1 MKAGLTGEAPP
12 LSLFKAPV
20 DWDAIYKISFDQTIV
35 CIVTDGISLLPDELK
50 PEIDALE
57 PFLADTL
64 ATEIRNDQMDRFLGG
79 MMAVLD
85 KEGFNPVVIK
95 GQGLALNYPH
105 PSHRQSGDIDLLVP
119 PSRYKPLRDY
129 LVAKASY
136 VDGEYDQILHQGM
149 LFGSVEVEVHGSIAT
164 QMSFQ
169 LDRKLSEEIERVFA
183 EKDFSEVEIKG
194 QSVRVPGDVFNAVYI
209 FLHMYRHYFS
219 GGVGLRQICD
229 WAMFLHARKETI
241 DRELL
246 GRKLR
251 DLGLMR
257 AWKVFGAFV
266 VEYAGIPADE
276 VPFYSHVAKSRLER
290 ILSFVFKCGN
300 FGSNEDRV
308 RKSEPYLIRKI
319 HSFFLLDVHDKL
331 RHFTEFPADSSRF
344 FFGAVFYGF
353 HRLFKG
359 V

>member
-12 LSLFKAPV
+12 LALFKAPV
-20 DWDAIYKISFDQTIV
+20 DWDAVYKISFDQTV
-35 CIVTDGISLLPDELK
+35 VSIVTDGISLLPDEMK

-64 ATEIRNDQMDRFLGG
+64 ATEIRNDQMDRFLVG
-79 MMAVLD
+79 MMEALD
-85 KEGFNPVVIK
+85 REGLRPLVIK
-95 GQGLALNYPH
+95 GQCLALNYPH
-105 PSHRQSGDIDLLVP
+105 PNHRQSGDIDLLVP

-129 LVAKASY
+129 LVAKAGHL
-136 VDGEYDQILHQGM
+136 DKEYEQVLHQGM
-149 LFGSVEVEVHGSIAT
+149 MFGSVEVEVHGSIAT
-164 QMSFQ
+164 QMSFN
-169 LDRKLSEEIERVFA
+169 LDRRLSDEIVRIFA
-183 EKDFSEVEIKG
+183 EEDFSEAEIRGKA
-194 QSVRVPGDVFNAVYI
+194 VRCPGDVFNAVYI

-229 WAMFLHARKETI
+229 WAMFLHARRETL
-241 DRELL
+241 DRGLL
-246 GRKLR
+246 GSRLR

-257 AWKVFGAFV
+257 AWKVFGAFA
-266 VEYAGIPADE
+266 VEYAGIPAGD
-276 VPFYSHVAKSRLER
+276 VPFYTPVGRARLER

-308 RKSEPYLIRKI
+308 RGSEPYIIRKI
-319 HSFFLLDVHDKL
+319 HSFLLLDVHDKL
-331 RHFTEFPADSSRF
+331 RHFTEFPGDSLRF
-344 FFGAVFYGF
+344 FFGAVSYGF